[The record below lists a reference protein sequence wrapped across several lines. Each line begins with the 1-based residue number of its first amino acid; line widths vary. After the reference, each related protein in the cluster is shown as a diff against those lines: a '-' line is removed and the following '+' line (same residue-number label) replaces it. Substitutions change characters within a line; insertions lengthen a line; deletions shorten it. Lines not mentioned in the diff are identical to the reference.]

1 MPAGKPRCFLFIR
14 AVIVACLVVLP
25 RVPALALEPLLLRS
39 PSLSRTKIAFAF
51 AGTIWTANRDGSDL
65 RQITTY
71 GHESRPIFSPDG
83 SQIAFSGNYDTSGP
97 SDASSF
103 IPGAR
108 YVYVIPTI
116 GGEPRQL
123 TYHPADMGAVNW
135 TLDGK
140 RVLFVSS
147 RTGFVGGE
155 GKIAQMFSVPVA
167 GGAPE
172 RLPLIRASEGALS
185 PDGKRIAYVPGELP
199 QQAWKHYRGGAVR
212 RIWLARLSDSTIVG
226 AVPTADSNDFNPM
239 WAGDRVYFIS
249 DREGPTEIFYYD
261 LKTKQ
266 IVKVVAND
274 GPYDIK
280 SAAICANTMIYEKF
294 GTIHL
299 HDLHSGQDR
308 VLDMR
313 PSGDFR
319 DVWPHFVSV
328 DPKAVRFAD
337 LSPDGQRVAV
347 GVHGEILSMPVD
359 GGHVRN
365 LTNTPAVVERDPA
378 WSPDG
383 KSIAYFSD
391 ASGEYGLQVRP
402 ISGQGAAATISLQ
415 SGGGF
420 YYAPTWSPDSTKVAY
435 TDQHL
440 NYWYLYVRG
449 KSPVR
454 IDTDLFAI
462 PAGMR
467 EMAWS
472 PDSRWIAYI
481 KQTPNH
487 LHAAYLYSLEQAKS
501 FALTDGM
508 SDVLHV
514 AFDRSGKYLYFT
526 ASTDVDLSTAR
537 DTDMTSFSRPVT
549 RSVYLILLRND
560 EPSPLLPESDREA
573 QSSVSHSASAT
584 PRVGTEIDRT
594 GIAQRILPLPIP
606 ARNYYAL
613 MAGQPGI
620 LYLVEG
626 PPVEPMPGFGPSP
639 PANVLRYD
647 MRTQKLEPF
656 LDGIGTFELYLRFD
670 KIPSFRVSSDGRSV
684 LFAKNGQ
691 WYVASAAA
699 NGGDQA
705 VKVPMDEATIHVEP
719 RAEWKHVFEQAV
731 RDEQDFFYNANFD
744 FAKMRRLYEPFVDG
758 IRSRDDLT
766 YLIAEMVGQLGTS
779 HVMVGGLPVQASG
792 LPTMGLLGADYS
804 VDHNLYR
811 ISRIYSADPWD
822 PDSYAPLLQPGQSAR
837 IGDYI
842 LAVDGRPV
850 DASRD
855 IYAYFQGKAGALT
868 RLRVGSAPD
877 GGGSREIVVEPVADE
892 FPLRNFAWVEHNRQ
906 TVARLSGGRLAYVY
920 LPDTWVGGYENFN
933 RYYFAQT
940 EKQGAVIDERYN
952 GGGWMADYVIDYVK
966 RPLLSYWYTREG
978 ADIRDP
984 LEAIYGPKV
993 LITNEESASG
1003 GDLLPWMFRRS
1014 GIGPIVGKRTWGGL
1028 VGFYTSPMDLLD
1040 GSLLV
1045 EPNLAIFTDK
1055 GWIVENRGVEPDFDV
1070 EDDPHV
1076 ERTGRDPQLE
1086 RAVEVAMQALNR
1098 NPPPAL
1104 PSSHP
1109 PYPKVDIQ

>member
-1 MPAGKPRCFLFIR
+1 M
-14 AVIVACLVVLP
+14 
-25 RVPALALEPLLLRS
+25 
-39 PSLSRTKIAFAF
+39 
-51 AGTIWTANRDGSDL
+51 
-65 RQITTY
+65 
-71 GHESRPIFSPDG
+71 
-83 SQIAFSGNYDTSGP
+83 
-97 SDASSF
+97 
-103 IPGAR
+103 
-108 YVYVIPTI
+108 
-116 GGEPRQL
+116 

-135 TLDGK
+135 TPDGK
-140 RVLFVSS
+140 RVLFISS
-147 RTGFVGGE
+147 RTGFVGSE
-155 GKIAQMFSVPVA
+155 GKIVQMFSVPA
-167 GGAPE
+167 DGGAPE
-172 RLPLIRASEGALS
+172 RLPLIRVSEGSLS
-185 PDGKRIAYVPGELP
+185 PDGKRIAYVPGVLP

-212 RIWLARLSDSTIVG
+212 LIWIARLSDSTIVD
-226 AVPTADSNDFNPM
+226 AVPGTGANDFNPI
-239 WAGDRVYFIS
+239 WAGDRVYFLS

-266 IVKVVAND
+266 IVKVVANK

-280 SAAICANTMIYEKF
+280 SAAICANTLIYEKF
-294 GTIHL
+294 GTLHL
-299 HDLHSGQDR
+299 HDLQSGEDR

-313 PSGDFR
+313 PAGDFGEIR
-319 DVWPHFVSV
+319 PHFVSV
-328 DPKAVRFAD
+328 DPKAVRFVD

-347 GVHGEILSMPVD
+347 GVHGEILSIPVD

-383 KSIAYFSD
+383 KSVAYFSD

-402 ISGQGAAATISLQ
+402 ISGQGAAQTISLKG
-415 SGGGF
+415 GGGF
-420 YYAPTWSPDSTKVAY
+420 YYAPIWSPDSTKVAY
-435 TDQHL
+435 TDQRL
-440 NYWYLYVRG
+440 NYWYVDVRG
-449 KSPVR
+449 KGSVR
-454 IDTDLFAI
+454 IDTDLSAI

-481 KQTPNH
+481 KQMPNH
-487 LHAAYLYSLEQAKS
+487 LHAAYLYSLKHARS

-514 AFDRSGKYLYFT
+514 AFDRGGKYLYFT

-537 DTDMTSFSRPVT
+537 DTDMTSFSRSVT
-549 RSVYLILLRND
+549 RSVYVVLLRNG
-560 EPSPLLPESDREA
+560 ELSPMLPESDLEA
-573 QSSVSHSASAT
+573 RSGVGRAANAT
-584 PRVGTEIDRT
+584 PGDKTEIDLA

-613 MAGQPGI
+613 VAGRPGI
-620 LYLVEG
+620 FYLVEG
-626 PPVEPMPGFGPSP
+626 PPVEPMPGFGTGP

-647 MRTQKLEPF
+647 VRTRALDP
-656 LDGIGTFELYLRFD
+656 LVDGISTFELYLRFD
-670 KIPSFRVSSDGRSV
+670 KIPSFHVSGDGKRV
-684 LFAKNGQ
+684 LFAKDGQ
-691 WYVASAAA
+691 WYVGSAEA
-699 NGGDQA
+699 NGGDHA
-705 VKVPMDEATIHVEP
+705 VQVPMDQATIYTEP

-731 RDEQDFFYNANFD
+731 RDERDFFYNASFD
-744 FAKMRRLYEPFVDG
+744 FSKMRQLYQPFVDG

-779 HVMVGGLPVQASG
+779 HVLVGGPPVQGSA

-804 VDHNLYR
+804 VEHNLYR
-811 ISRIYSADPWD
+811 ISRIYAADPWS

-837 IGDYI
+837 VGDYI
-842 LAVDGRPV
+842 LAVDGKPV
-850 DASRD
+850 DASKD

-868 RLRVGSAPD
+868 RLRVGSRPD
-877 GGGSREIVVEPVADE
+877 GGAREILVEPIADE
-892 FPLRNFAWVEHNRQ
+892 FPLRNFAWIEHNRR
-906 TVARLSGGRLAYVY
+906 TVEKLSGGRLAYVY
-920 LPDTWVGGYENFN
+920 LPDTWMGGYENFN

-1003 GDLLPWMFRRS
+1003 GDLLPWIFRRS

-1028 VGFYTSPMDLLD
+1028 VGFYTSPRDLLD

-1055 GWIVENRGVEPDFDV
+1055 GWVVENRGVEPDVDL
-1070 EDDPHV
+1070 EDDPHA
-1076 ERTGRDPQLE
+1076 ERSGRDPQLE
-1086 RAVEVAMQALNR
+1086 RAVEVAMQALER
-1098 NPPPAL
+1098 NPPPAQ

-1109 PYPKVDIQ
+1109 PYPRVDIQ

>member
-1 MPAGKPRCFLFIR
+1 MPLGRPRRFPFIR
-14 AVIVACLVVLP
+14 IALVACLVAFPLA
-25 RVPALALEPLLLRS
+25 PALALGPLLLRS
-39 PSLSRTKIAFAF
+39 PSLSETKIAFAF

-65 RQITTY
+65 RQITTH
-71 GHESRPIFSPDG
+71 GHESRPILSPDG
-83 SQIAFSGNYDTSGP
+83 SQIAFSGNYDASGP
-97 SDASSF
+97 SDASSY

-108 YVYVIPTI
+108 YVYVVPAT

-135 TLDGK
+135 TPDGK
-140 RVLFVSS
+140 SVLFISS
-147 RTGFVGGE
+147 RTGFVGSQ
-155 GKIAQMFSVPVA
+155 GKIVQMFSVPVA

-172 RLPLIRASEGALS
+172 RVPLIRATEGSLS
-185 PDGKRIAYVPGELP
+185 PDGKRIAYVPGVLP
-199 QQAWKHYRGGAVR
+199 QQAWKHYRGGAAR
-212 RIWLARLSDSTIVG
+212 RIWIARLSDSTIVD
-226 AVPTADSNDFNPM
+226 AVPGAHSNDFNPL

-266 IVKVVAND
+266 VVRVIANS

-280 SAAICANTMIYEKF
+280 SAAICADTLIYDKL

-299 HDLHSGQDR
+299 RDLQSGQDR

-313 PSGDFR
+313 PAGDFPEVR
-319 DVWPHFVSV
+319 PHFVRV
-328 DPKAVRFAD
+328 DPKAVQFVD
-337 LSPDGQRVAV
+337 LSPDGQRIAV
-347 GVHGEILSMPVD
+347 GVHGEILSIPAD
-359 GGHVRN
+359 GGHARN
-365 LTNTPAVVERDPA
+365 LTNTPAIVERDPA

-383 KSIAYFSD
+383 RSLAYFSD
-391 ASGEYGLQVRP
+391 GSGEYNLQVRR
-402 ISGQGAAATISLQ
+402 ISGQGAAQTISLNP
-415 SGGGF
+415 GGGF
-420 YYAPTWSPDSTKVAY
+420 FYAPMWSPDSTKVAY

-440 NYWYLYVRG
+440 DYWYVDVRTRARI
-449 KSPVR
+449 R
-454 IDTDLFAI
+454 IDADLSAL

-487 LHAAYLYSLEQAKS
+487 LHAAYLYSLERAKS

-537 DTDMTSFSRPVT
+537 DTDMSSFSRSVT
-549 RSVYLILLRND
+549 RSVYVTLLRNG
-560 EPSPLLPESDREA
+560 EASPLLPESDREA
-573 QSSVSHSASAT
+573 LSSVGHTASAT
-584 PRVGTEIDRT
+584 PHDWTEIDLG

-606 ARNYYAL
+606 ARNYYGL
-613 MAGQPGI
+613 VAGQPGTF
-620 LYLVEG
+620 YLIEG
-626 PPVEPMPGFGPSP
+626 PQIEPMPGFGASP
-639 PANVLRYD
+639 VANVLRYD
-647 MRTQKLEPF
+647 VQARKLEPF
-656 LDGIGTFELYLRFD
+656 VDGVSTFELYLRFD
-670 KIPSFRVSSDGRSV
+670 KIPSFRVSSDGRRA
-684 LFAKNGQ
+684 LFAKDGH
-691 WYVASAAA
+691 WYVRSAEA
-699 NGGDQA
+699 NGGDRA
-705 VKVPMDEATIHVEP
+705 VEVSMDGATIYVDP
-719 RAEWKHVFEQAV
+719 RAEWKHVLEQAV
-731 RDEQDFFYNANFD
+731 RDERDFFYNSSFD
-744 FAKMRRLYEPFVDG
+744 FSKMRRLYEPFVDG

-779 HVMVGGLPVQASG
+779 HVLVGGPPVQPTG
-792 LPTMGLLGADYS
+792 LPTTGLLGADYS
-804 VDHNLYR
+804 VEHGLYR
-811 ISRIYSADPWD
+811 ISRIYAADAWD
-822 PDSYAPLLQPGQSAR
+822 PNSYAPLLQPGQAAR
-837 IGDYI
+837 VGDYI
-842 LAVDGRPV
+842 LAVDGKPI

-855 IYAYFQGKAGALT
+855 IYAHFQGKAGALT
-868 RLRVGSAPD
+868 RLRVGPGPD
-877 GGGSREIVVEPVADE
+877 GRGSREIVVEPIADE
-892 FPLRNFAWVEHNRQ
+892 FPLRTSAWIEHNRR
-906 TVARLSGGRLAYVY
+906 TVERLSGGRLAYVY

-952 GGGWMADYVIDYVK
+952 GGGWMADYVIDYLK
-966 RPLLSYWYTREG
+966 RPLLSYWYAREG

-1014 GIGPIVGKRTWGGL
+1014 DIGPIVGKRTWGGL
-1028 VGFYTSPMDLLD
+1028 VGFYTSPRDLID
-1040 GSLLV
+1040 GSLLI
-1045 EPNLAIFTDK
+1045 EPNLAIFTDR

-1070 EDDPHV
+1070 EDDPHA
-1076 ERTGRDPQLE
+1076 ERNGHDPQLE
-1086 RAVEVAMQALNR
+1086 KAIEVAMQALKK

-1109 PYPKVDIQ
+1109 PYPKVDQ